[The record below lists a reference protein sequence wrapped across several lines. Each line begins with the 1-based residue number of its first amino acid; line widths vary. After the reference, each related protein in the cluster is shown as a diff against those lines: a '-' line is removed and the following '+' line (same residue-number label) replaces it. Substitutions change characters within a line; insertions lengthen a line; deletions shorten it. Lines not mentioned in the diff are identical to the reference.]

1 MELESSGSKGGNLV
15 VVKKFQE
22 TGLKTVFLHLSKP
35 SRDRLP
41 KVRKAIEYL
50 REEYGS
56 VGSMKLL
63 FQYKKSR
70 VTSKSRTD

>member
-1 MELESSGSKGGNLV
+1 MEWESSGSKGGNLV
-15 VVKKFQE
+15 DVKKFQE

-50 REEYGS
+50 REEKSMVQS
-56 VGSMKLL
+56 VG
-63 FQYKKSR
+63 
-70 VTSKSRTD
+70 